1 MELRHLRY
9 FMAVAEG
16 LSFRGAADKLHVAQP
31 ALSAQVK
38 SLEDELGVKLLER
51 TTRSVSLTNAGR
63 VLLEE
68 ARSVLK
74 AATRAENRTRYA
86 DRGLVGT
93 LRIGIIAPSA
103 NAWLSGVLSQFRVKH
118 PGVELSFFDLPS
130 IEQLRRLREHELDV
144 GFLRP
149 PIGLPQLD
157 YQLVEQSP
165 QVLALPANHRLVKKK
180 TLEWI
185 DFHEEPMVIVHPNLQ
200 HGFYDAFFSQCARA
214 GATPRVAQMA
224 NDIHTKMWLISAG
237 LGLAPTTSALAEIK
251 RPGLALRSMPP
262 GLPLV
267 QTVMAWHRSDDSP
280 VLAHFRDCF
289 PTLIEE

>member
-1 MELRHLRY
+1 
-9 FMAVAEG
+9 MAVAEG
-16 LSFRGAADKLHVAQP
+16 LSFRGAADKLRVAQP
-31 ALSAQVK
+31 ALSAQIK

-68 ARSVLK
+68 ARTVLK
-74 AATRAENRTRYA
+74 AATRAENRARHA

-93 LRIGIIAPSA
+93 LRVGIIAPSA
-103 NAWLSGVLSQFRVKH
+103 NAWLSGVLSGFRTKH

-165 QVLALPANHRLVKKK
+165 QVLALPDSHRLATKE

-185 DFHEEPMVIVHPNLQ
+185 DFHEEPMVVVHPNLQ
-200 HGFYDAFFSQCARA
+200 HGFYDAFFAQCARA
-214 GATPRVAQMA
+214 GATPRVAQTA

-251 RPGLALRSMPP
+251 RPGLALRAMPP

-267 QTVMAWHRSDDSP
+267 QTVMAWHRSDESP
-280 VLAHFRDCF
+280 VLAHFRECF
-289 PTLIEE
+289 PTLVEE

>member
-16 LSFRGAADKLHVAQP
+16 LSFRGAADKLRVAQP
-31 ALSAQVK
+31 ALSAQIK

-68 ARSVLK
+68 ARTVLK
-74 AATRAENRTRYA
+74 AATRAENRARHA

-103 NAWLSGVLSQFRVKH
+103 NAWLSGVLSSFRAQH

-130 IEQLRRLREHELDV
+130 IEQLHRLREHDLDV

-165 QVLALPANHRLVKKK
+165 QMLALPEGHRLVKKK

-185 DFHEEPMVIVHPNLQ
+185 DFHEEPMVVVHPNLQ
-200 HGFYDAFFSQCARA
+200 HGFYDAFFAQCARA
-214 GATPRVAQMA
+214 GATPRVAQTA

-251 RPGLALRSMPP
+251 RPGLALRAMPP

-267 QTVMAWHRSDDSP
+267 QTVMAWHRSDESP
-280 VLAHFRDCF
+280 VLSHFRECF
-289 PTLIEE
+289 PTLGQD